1 MGCWKDINMWRDLPT
16 WPNMADWNTSP
27 ISPDLCINTCNL
39 MNYKYAGLQA
49 GYVEIND
56 QSLTKLKFCININ
69 WYVFNLL
76 KEDHAFVVILM
87 VRMVVLLRP
96 TAIRHV
102 MVILAKYVEVDG
114 ETAYIR
120 YYLTIV
126 ESASHHAPVESVQ
139 ILCWLENRYF

>member
-56 QSLTKLKFCININ
+56 QSLTKLIFCININ
-69 WYVFNLL
+69 FHSLL
-76 KEDHAFVVILM
+76 
-87 VRMVVLLRP
+87 
-96 TAIRHV
+96 
-102 MVILAKYVEVDG
+102 Y
-114 ETAYIR
+114 
-120 YYLTIV
+120 
-126 ESASHHAPVESVQ
+126 
-139 ILCWLENRYF
+139 